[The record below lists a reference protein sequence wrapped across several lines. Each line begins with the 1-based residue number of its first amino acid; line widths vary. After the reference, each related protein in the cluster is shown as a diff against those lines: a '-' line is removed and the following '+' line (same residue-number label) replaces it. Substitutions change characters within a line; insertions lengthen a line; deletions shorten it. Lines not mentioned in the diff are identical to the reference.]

1 MSKVRIQ
8 RQRVRRPAEQQL
20 RWRKEPRKNIL
31 PSWIPIA
38 AASTLVLLLVLTVNY
53 RAYSELRRQSQEF
66 QDLNDRVQQATTEN
80 LSMQEEIY
88 YLRSDP
94 HTVEQEAR
102 KYGLARPKEQV
113 SRAGDTDKAEQSA
126 KPATPTRK

>member
-1 MSKVRIQ
+1 MSKFTVK
-8 RQRVRRPAEQQL
+8 RQRVRRQVDKPL
-20 RWRKEPRKNIL
+20 RWRKEPRKRAL

-38 AASTLVLLLVLTVNY
+38 AAVSLVLLLVLTVNY
-53 RAYSELRRQSQEF
+53 RAYSELRREAQIFDE
-66 QDLNDRVQQATTEN
+66 LNDKIQHATTEN

-88 YLRSDP
+88 YLKSDP
-94 HTVEQEAR
+94 KTIEREAS

-126 KPATPTRK
+126 KPASPTRK